1 MTVDMYKSL
10 SIEELQ
16 QLTAREG
23 VKAVDRYNRNELVD
37 ILEEIWEEKIADR
50 KLNNDIM
57 RLKGKKYDI
66 YREDLNENYKETEYI
81 IPEHYPKTYI
91 QLMLRDP
98 YWAYAY
104 WDINQFELKTLLAK
118 KPEPQFFLRVYEMHS
133 KTSNIK
139 DSLSSF
145 EIPVKAE
152 DSSWYINLPTP
163 GRWYQVDLIC
173 LANDDDEEVLCRSH
187 MIESPGGYWLNKGE
201 ELRKDPDAFKLFLSG
216 VTDGSGQITDN
227 ILIQKIL
234 AEMEDSR
241 NSSNEV

>member
-1 MTVDMYKSL
+1 
-10 SIEELQ
+10 
-16 QLTAREG
+16 
-23 VKAVDRYNRNELVD
+23 
-37 ILEEIWEEKIADR
+37 
-50 KLNNDIM
+50 
-57 RLKGKKYDI
+57 
-66 YREDLNENYKETEYI
+66 
-81 IPEHYPKTYI
+81 
-91 QLMLRDP
+91 
-98 YWAYAY
+98 
-104 WDINQFELKTLLAK
+104 
-118 KPEPQFFLRVYEMHS
+118 MHS